1 MTLDQAKIIQHLL
14 MKRVQPSDAEEG
26 VAIAKLAGN
35 LVAHFVPQT
44 SASPAAASTP
54 PSPGST

>member
-14 MKRVQPSDAEEG
+14 MKRVQPADVEEG

-35 LVAHFVPQT
+35 LVAHFMPQT
-44 SASPAAASTP
+44 SASPAASPVP